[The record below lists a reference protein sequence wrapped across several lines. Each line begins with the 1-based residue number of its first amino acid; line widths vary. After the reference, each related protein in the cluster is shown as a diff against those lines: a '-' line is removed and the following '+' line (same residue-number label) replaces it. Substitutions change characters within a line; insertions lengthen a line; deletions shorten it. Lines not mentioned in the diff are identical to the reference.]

1 MCVSHCPLNVSVS
14 FYSYSLSL
22 SDSQTHTH
30 TRLVRRVY
38 QATADVSQHLLI
50 FVQSVF
56 TRGDVSDIICPLP
69 PHPSH
74 PPSPLIATSSHERGP
89 HKISL
94 KNNTLCTGKFMRP
107 IYFNHNSLGTAFQ
120 SNLCYCIL
128 KWCVSAAALHT
139 KDIVSCCCLSSGDI
153 YFFFWLLIFSDAV
166 CIQVRADKYFIWILN
181 LKKIFCTEIC
191 VQVPN

>member
-1 MCVSHCPLNVSVS
+1 MCVSHCPLNVPVS

-74 PPSPLIATSSHERGP
+74 SPSPLIATSSHERGP

-139 KDIVSCCCLSSGDI
+139 KDIVSCCCLSSGD
-153 YFFFWLLIFSDAV
+153 FFFFFLVAHFFRCRLHPGSCRQIF
-166 CIQVRADKYFIWILN
+166 YLN
-181 LKKIFCTEIC
+181 
-191 VQVPN
+191 P